1 MCEGGGGDVKI
12 LDHVCEWVPSSTHY
26 LTYKKNSIPPEIIEW
41 IKLLPQKLP
50 QKSQKLQ
57 SMPPL

>member
-1 MCEGGGGDVKI
+1 MCEDGGGGDVKI

-26 LTYKKNSIPPEIIEW
+26 LTYKKNSIPPEIVEW
-41 IKLLPQKLP
+41 IKLLQ